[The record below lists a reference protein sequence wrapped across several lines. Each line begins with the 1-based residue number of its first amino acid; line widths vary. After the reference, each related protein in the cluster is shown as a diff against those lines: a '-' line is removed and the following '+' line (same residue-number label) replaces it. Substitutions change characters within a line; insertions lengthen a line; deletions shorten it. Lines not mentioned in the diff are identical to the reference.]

1 MTDATSMKMSS
12 NKPYLV
18 GAFYDWISD
27 NDLTPHIVVDVSVYG
42 VLVPM
47 AYVNDGQIVLNIA
60 SSAVGTIALGADA
73 IEFSARFGGKL
84 EHITVPYGAV
94 AAIYAKENGA
104 GTSLPIE
111 HPSDDDITLKEA
123 GDSEAKTAKPKA
135 SLSSVSSVAKT
146 AAPKKSAKGKAKS
159 KASLKVIK

>member
-1 MTDATSMKMSS
+1 MVDLTSIKMTS

-27 NDLTPHIVVDVSVYG
+27 NDLTPYIVVDVSVYG

-47 AYVNDGQIVLNIA
+47 SYVNDGQIVLNIA
-60 SSAVGTIALGADA
+60 GAAVGSIAMGETA

-84 EHITVPYGAV
+84 EHMTVPYGAIG
-94 AAIYAKENGA
+94 AIYAKENGA
-104 GTSLPIE
+104 GTTFKIE
-111 HPSDDDITLKEA
+111 HPSDEELSVEDNLKPE
-123 GDSEAKTAKPKA
+123 SKAKP
-135 SLSSVSSVAKT
+135 SLSSVSSGDKST
-146 AAPKKSAKGKAKS
+146 ESKKPAKS

>member
-1 MTDATSMKMSS
+1 MTTKKPSAMSS

-27 NDLTPHIVVDVSVYG
+27 NDLTPYIVVDVNVYG

-47 AYVNDGQIVLNIA
+47 NYVADGQIVLNIA
-60 SSAVGTIALGADA
+60 SSAVGTIALGAEA

-84 EHITVPYGAV
+84 EHLTVPYGAIG
-94 AAIYAKENGA
+94 AIYAKENGA

-111 HPSDDDITLKEA
+111 HPSDDDIEANADEQQTTKSAKKQKPSLSSVTSA
-123 GDSEAKTAKPKA
+123 GDDKEKTAKPKN
-135 SLSSVSSVAKT
+135 
-146 AAPKKSAKGKAKS
+146 KS

>member
-1 MTDATSMKMSS
+1 MVDSTNVKMSS

-18 GAFYDWISD
+18 GAYYDWISD

-47 AYVNDGQIVLNIA
+47 SYVNDGQIVLNIA
-60 SSAVGTIALGADA
+60 SSAVGIIALGENA

-111 HPSDDDITLKEA
+111 HLSEDDIVTKEA
-123 GDSEAKTAKPKA
+123 VDSESKSSRPKVN
-135 SLSSVSSVAKT
+135 LSSVASVTKAVK
-146 AAPKKSAKGKAKS
+146 PKKSTKG

>member
-1 MTDATSMKMSS
+1 MVDSSSVKMSS
-12 NKPYLV
+12 NKPYII

-27 NDLTPHIVVDVSVYG
+27 NDLTPYIVVDVSVYG

-60 SSAVGTIALGADA
+60 SSAVGSIALGETA

-84 EHITVPYGAV
+84 EHMTVPYGAV

-111 HPSDDDITLKEA
+111 HPSEDDISAKE
-123 GDSEAKTAKPKA
+123 EADTNAKPSKPKP
-135 SLSSVSSVAKT
+135 SLSSVSSSEKAAKL
-146 AAPKKSAKGKAKS
+146 KKSAKGKA
-159 KASLKVIK
+159 SLKVIK

>member
-1 MTDATSMKMSS
+1 MDDISPSEMSS

-18 GAFYDWISD
+18 KAFYEWISD
-27 NDLTPHIVVDVSVYG
+27 NDLTPYIMVDVNVYG

-47 AYVNDGQIVLNIA
+47 SYVADGQIVLNIA
-60 SSAVGTIALGADA
+60 SSAIGTIALGDKT

-84 EHITVPYGAV
+84 EHITVPYGAIG
-94 AAIYAKENGA
+94 AIYAKENGA

-111 HPSDDDITLKEA
+111 HPDMDEVDVVE
-123 GDSEAKTAKPKA
+123 DVVEKPK
-135 SLSSVSSVAKT
+135 STLSSVASTGSKT
-146 AAPKKSAKGKAKS
+146 EKSNKPKVKS

>member
-1 MTDATSMKMSS
+1 MTVKMTS
-12 NKPYLV
+12 NKPYLIK
-18 GAFYDWISD
+18 AFYEWISD
-27 NDLTPHIVVDVSVYG
+27 NDLTPYILVDVSVYG

-47 AYVNDGQIVLNIA
+47 AFVKNNEIVLNI
-60 SSAVGTIALGADA
+60 SGGAVGSIALGDHA

-111 HPSDDDITLKEA
+111 HPAEEEEINFSS
-123 GDSEAKTAKPKA
+123 G
-135 SLSSVSSVAKT
+135 LSSVTSDDKT
-146 AAPKKSAKGKAKS
+146 TNKPKEKTTADKKRP
-159 KASLKVIK
+159 SLKVVK

>member
-1 MTDATSMKMSS
+1 MTTKKPSSMSS

-18 GAFYDWISD
+18 KAFYDWISD
-27 NDLTPHIVVDVSVYG
+27 NDLTPYIVVDINVYG

-47 AYVNDGQIVLNIA
+47 NYVADGQIVLNIA
-60 SSAVGTIALGADA
+60 SSAVGTIALGSEA

-84 EHITVPYGAV
+84 EHITVPYGAI

-111 HPSDDDITLKEA
+111 HPSDDKIEVI
-123 GDSEAKTAKPKA
+123 GDAPQVDKPAKAQKP
-135 SLSSVSSVAKT
+135 SLSSVTSVSNVKEN
-146 AAPKKSAKGKAKS
+146 PD
-159 KASLKVIK
+159 

>member
-1 MTDATSMKMSS
+1 MADAPSVKMSS

-27 NDLTPHIVVDVSVYG
+27 NDLTPYIVVDVNVYG

-60 SSAVGTIALGADA
+60 SSAVGTIALGAEA

-84 EHITVPYGAV
+84 EHMTVPYGAV

-111 HPSDDDITLKEA
+111 HPSDDDNTVVK
-123 GDSEAKTAKPKA
+123 GVDSRAKPGKTAP
-135 SLSSVSSVAKT
+135 SLSSVSSAAKT
-146 AAPKKSAKGKAKS
+146 DTSKKSSKG

>member
-1 MTDATSMKMSS
+1 MDDATPSLMSS

-18 GAFYDWISD
+18 KAFYEWISD
-27 NDLTPHIVVDVSVYG
+27 NDLTPYIMVDVNVYG

-47 AYVNDGQIVLNIA
+47 SYVADGQIVLNIA
-60 SSAVGTIALGADA
+60 SSAVGTIALGDKA

-111 HPSDDDITLKEA
+111 HPIVDEDEVVDVTPE
-123 GDSEAKTAKPKA
+123 KPK
-135 SLSSVSSVAKT
+135 STLSSVASTGSETEKSSK
-146 AAPKKSAKGKAKS
+146 PKGKS
-159 KASLKVIK
+159 KASLKIIK

>member
-1 MTDATSMKMSS
+1 MLDSTKIKMSS

-27 NDLTPHIVVDVSVYG
+27 NDLTPYILVDVSVYG

-47 AYVNDGQIVLNIA
+47 SYAKDGQIVLNIA
-60 SSAVGTIALGADA
+60 SSAVGSIALGEKA

-84 EHITVPYGAV
+84 EHMTVPYGAI

-111 HPSDDDITLKEA
+111 HPSDDDI
-123 GDSEAKTAKPKA
+123 EAKEEQNTGVKPESKPKP
-135 SLSSVSSVAKT
+135 SLTSVSSGDKT
-146 AAPKKSAKGKAKS
+146 SEPTKSGKG

>member
-1 MTDATSMKMSS
+1 MSS

-18 GAFYDWISD
+18 RAFYDWISD
-27 NDLTPHIVVDVSVYG
+27 NDLTPYIVVDVSVYG

-47 AYVNDGQIVLNIA
+47 SYVNDGQIVLNVA
-60 SSAVGTIALGADA
+60 ASAVGTIALGVEG

-84 EHITVPYGAV
+84 EHITVPYGAI

-111 HPSDDDITLKEA
+111 HPTEEEINVQDDAE
-123 GDSEAKTAKPKA
+123 SNVKPKA
-135 SLSSVSSVAKT
+135 SLSSVSST
-146 AAPKKSAKGKAKS
+146 AQAAEPKKATKS

>member
-1 MTDATSMKMSS
+1 MNDATPSSMSS

-18 GAFYDWISD
+18 KAFYEWISD
-27 NDLTPHIVVDVSVYG
+27 NDLTPYIMVDVNVYG

-47 AYVNDGQIVLNIA
+47 NYVADGQIVLNVA
-60 SSAVGTIALGADA
+60 SSAVGTIALGDKT

-84 EHITVPYGAV
+84 EHITVPYGAI

-111 HPSDDDITLKEA
+111 HPLEDDNEIVDVIPT
-123 GDSEAKTAKPKA
+123 KPK
-135 SLSSVSSVAKT
+135 STLSSVASTGSETEKSNK
-146 AAPKKSAKGKAKS
+146 PKGKS
-159 KASLKVIK
+159 KASLKIIK

>member
-1 MTDATSMKMSS
+1 MVDSTLASMSS

-18 GAFYDWISD
+18 KAFYDWISD
-27 NDLTPHIVVDVSVYG
+27 NDLTPYIVVDVNVYG

-47 AYVNDGQIVLNIA
+47 NYVADGQIVLNIA
-60 SSAVGTIALGADA
+60 SSAVGTIALGPDT

-84 EHITVPYGAV
+84 EHLTVPYGAIG
-94 AAIYAKENGA
+94 AIYAKENGA

-111 HPSDDDITLKEA
+111 HPEEEEPIIEEPPK
-123 GDSEAKTAKPKA
+123 KPKA
-135 SLSSVSSVAKT
+135 NLSSVSSSPSDNASK
-146 AAPKKSAKGKAKS
+146 PESSAKKS

>member
-1 MTDATSMKMSS
+1 MVDTTSIKMSS

-27 NDLTPHIVVDVSVYG
+27 NDLTPYIVVDVSVYG

-47 AYVNDGQIVLNIA
+47 SYVNDGQIVLNIA
-60 SSAVGTIALGADA
+60 ASAVGSIAMGENA

-84 EHITVPYGAV
+84 ENMTVPYGAIG
-94 AAIYAKENGA
+94 AIYAKENGA
-104 GTSLPIE
+104 GTSFQIE
-111 HPSDDDITLKEA
+111 HPSDDEI
-123 GDSEAKTAKPKA
+123 SEKDDLNAESKAKPKP
-135 SLSSVSSVAKT
+135 SLSSVASSDKT
-146 AAPKKSAKGKAKS
+146 TEPKKPSKS

>member
-1 MTDATSMKMSS
+1 MADLTQEKMSS

-18 GAFYDWISD
+18 RAFYDWISD
-27 NDLTPHIVVDVSVYG
+27 NDLTPYIVVDVSVYG

-47 AYVNDGQIVLNIA
+47 SYVNDGQIVLNVA
-60 SSAVGTIALGADA
+60 GSAVGTIALGVEA

-84 EHITVPYGAV
+84 EHITVPYGAI

-111 HPSDDDITLKEA
+111 HPSEESSDVQDDV
-123 GDSEAKTAKPKA
+123 EAKAKPKA
-135 SLSSVSSVAKT
+135 SLSSVSSSAKT
-146 AAPKKSAKGKAKS
+146 GESKKSTKS

>member
-1 MTDATSMKMSS
+1 MVDSTDKKMSS

-27 NDLTPHIVVDVSVYG
+27 NDLTPYIVVDVSVYG

-60 SSAVGTIALGADA
+60 ASAVGSIALGADA

-84 EHITVPYGAV
+84 EHMTIPYGAI

-111 HPSDDDITLKEA
+111 HPSEDDISVKE
-123 GDSEAKTAKPKA
+123 DFTPESKPKP
-135 SLSSVSSVAKT
+135 SLSSVSSVDKPT
-146 AAPKKSAKGKAKS
+146 EPKKLSKGKAKG